1 MITLNRFRIPLLAS
15 LIAIFALLPIAENT
29 ASASSTPVLI
39 SIQGDLYEGAT
50 LAGSI
55 SGLNCIGCTVSYR
68 WLESKLSTNG
78 VKTLTVLKAYSSN
91 SSYVATS
98 QNVGSKL
105 VLEVRVKAKRISLTY
120 RSSESGI
127 VRSVSDMP
135 NLIAQDDDSSD
146 SSDSSLDSGK

>member
-1 MITLNRFRIPLLAS
+1 MITPNKYRFPFLVTFV
-15 LIAIFALLPIAENT
+15 AIFALLPLVGNT
-29 ASASSTPVLI
+29 ASASSSPVLI

-50 LAGSI
+50 LVGSI
-55 SGLNCIGCTVSYR
+55 NGLNCNSCTVSYR
-68 WLESKLSTNG
+68 WLESKIASNG
-78 VKTLTVLKAYSSN
+78 NKTLTVLKSYSSN
-91 SSYVATS
+91 SAYTATTE
-98 QNVGSKL
+98 NIGSKL

-146 SSDSSLDSGK
+146 SFDTSLDGGK